1 MATAGG
7 NGGRVPP
14 SIGQKLAARH
24 GNRITAFTKRQYRG
38 VQQPCPWEFAS
49 LAGLVPEERAAIAWI
64 VAEAVMRQRCRKLPH
79 VFALWRAVALGEA
92 ALDPRQ
98 QRLVKEFA
106 SPVFKP
112 QTKPNAKPHHGVP
125 GHVGEW
131 LWYLLA
137 LETPDLPGRT
147 TEYLAEPKVNV
158 NDGGGDGLIIR
169 RTRSGS
175 GPELVFRL
183 WEMKKYTGKDDSIT
197 ATVTGAWQ
205 QLSENGAAYVL
216 SQTAW
221 ADREFTGDL
230 GAFVSQMVEMW
241 IDGHPSSG
249 AGVSVATN
257 TSAAPTE
264 AFTTSHTHIPHLTHP
279 GALEGL
285 VIAIDNFAE
294 FAEHVQELVWSAL

>member
-1 MATAGG
+1 M
-7 NGGRVPP
+7 
-14 SIGQKLAARH
+14 
-24 GNRITAFTKRQYRG
+24 
-38 VQQPCPWEFAS
+38 
-49 LAGLVPEERAAIAWI
+49 
-64 VAEAVMRQRCRKLPH
+64 
-79 VFALWRAVALGEA
+79 
-92 ALDPRQ
+92 
-98 QRLVKEFA
+98 VKEFA
-106 SPVFKP
+106 SPVFRP

-158 NDGGGDGLIIR
+158 NDGGGDGRIIR

-221 ADREFTGDL
+221 ADREFAGDL

-264 AFTTSHTHIPHLTHP
+264 AFATSHTHKARDRPQRLRRGSKRHRKTSA
-279 GALEGL
+279 GT
-285 VIAIDNFAE
+285 
-294 FAEHVQELVWSAL
+294 EHVKADHARPRGLGGVTSAGAEQISPGRAR